1 MVEQFDEDHDDG
13 GGHGDDQ
20 VLGIGKEER
29 EKQKWAQGKGDIHRA
44 ILFWWSKHLVCVIIF
59 RIDSRTIKRGE
70 TRIGMQLSKCH

>member
-29 EKQKWAQGKGDIHRA
+29 EKQKWAQGKGDIHRV
-44 ILFWWSKHLVCVIIF
+44 ILFLVI
-59 RIDSRTIKRGE
+59 E
-70 TRIGMQLSKCH
+70 TL